1 MTDWIRARTKQQKAE
16 RLQES
21 YVVARLQLNAKSFD
35 SISFASISKQL
46 SFSRANLY
54 KYVQSKEDI

>member
-16 RLQES
+16 LLQEI

>member
-16 RLQES
+16 RLQEI